1 MNTNRFP
8 FFLIVAAL
16 CAPVSAMADDD
27 DDEHR
32 RSRHRGEYKEKFWD
46 GNCKVKREWE
56 DGKYKEE
63 RECEGRDIRRDR
75 PLVIQPAPVVVYPPW
90 VVVEQGVPEYRRGQ
104 TPAPAQGRVYECNS
118 RAVGQ
123 VLGGVAGA
131 AVGNRVAKGGDRAA
145 ATVGGAVIGVL
156 IGGEIGRQID
166 RDNQAC
172 IGQALEF
179 APAGQ
184 RIAWPAETG
193 RRYAVVPGQVI
204 NRRGQACRTY
214 GAEVQTSRGWQKT
227 TGLAC
232 RRADGVW
239 VPAD

>member
-8 FFLIVAAL
+8 FLLIVAAI

-27 DDEHR
+27 DDEYCC
-32 RSRHRGEYKEKFWD
+32 SRHRGEYKEKFWD

-75 PLVIQPAPVVVYPPW
+75 PIVIQPAPVVVYPPW

-204 NRRGQACRTY
+204 NRKGQACRTY

-227 TGLAC
+227 IGVAC